1 MRRRGKNR
9 EATIVVE
16 SETRF
21 AAAVCGTDMGLWES
35 GSAGEFVWLDNW
47 YDRFDVDPCPGPDQ
61 EQLWRRRVHP
71 EDLAGYS
78 SAAAAAASGLADHYV
93 AEYRILTRSNRW
105 RWLHE
110 RGKVTARG
118 ANGNAKH
125 FVGVC
130 FCIDNQR
137 KLEAELRAAENRYE
151 LAVSAARLPVWEYDV
166 RKDIVTGNTHYHRA
180 VGYELTDE
188 EALQRVETWLSDIHP
203 DDVEQTN
210 TLLARAASDPSGFY
224 DSECRIRLPNGEYK
238 WLLNRAR
245 VVERAP
251 DGAPL
256 KVVGISLDI
265 DAHKHL
271 EMHLRENE
279 ERFRGAFEFAAIG
292 MALVAPDGR
301 WLRVNRSLCQIVG
314 YAADELLAT
323 DFQSITHPEDL
334 DKGVGHLRRVL
345 DESLSH
351 YDIEKRYLHKDG
363 HIVWVLLSVSVVRD
377 DTGEPMYFVSQIQ
390 DITERKRLERA
401 LQEATHREHQRI
413 GQDVHDGLG
422 QELTGLAYL
431 ASSLATEAARADSP
445 LADDLTILSSVARH
459 TIETCRNIA
468 RGVSPLTEC
477 RGSLVE
483 SLRQIAAL
491 AAAGG
496 HARVNFESIENA
508 ALTLP
513 SESRDQLHRITQ
525 EAVNNALTHSDA
537 DSIQVT
543 IQIDPT
549 LVQIEV
555 VDNGRGLCS
564 SGVPHSG
571 LGIDGMR
578 QRAATIGA
586 RLRVETKLC
595 GGVAVVCECPQPAPE
610 RSAP

>member
-1 MRRRGKNR
+1 MRRRGQR
-9 EATIVVE
+9 PEAT
-16 SETRF
+16 TK
-21 AAAVCGTDMGLWES
+21 
-35 GSAGEFVWLDNW
+35 
-47 YDRFDVDPCPGPDQ
+47 
-61 EQLWRRRVHP
+61 
-71 EDLAGYS
+71 
-78 SAAAAAASGLADHYV
+78 
-93 AEYRILTRSNRW
+93 
-105 RWLHE
+105 E
-110 RGKVTARG
+110 RL
-118 ANGNAKH
+118 
-125 FVGVC
+125 
-130 FCIDNQR
+130 CIDNQR

-203 DDVEQTN
+203 DDIEPTN

-224 DSECRIRLPNGEYK
+224 DSESRIRLPNGEYK

-256 KVVGISLDI
+256 KLVGISLDI

-301 WLRVNRSLCQIVG
+301 WLRVNRSLCRIVG
-314 YAADELLAT
+314 YSADELLAT

-334 DKGVGHLRRVL
+334 DTDVGHLRRVL

-363 HIVWVLLSVSVVRD
+363 HIVWALLSVSVVRGD
-377 DTGEPMYFVSQIQ
+377 KGEPMYFVSQIQ

-431 ASSLATEAARADSP
+431 ASSLATEAARAASP
-445 LADDLTILSSVARH
+445 LADDLTILSGVARH

-483 SLRQIAAL
+483 SLHQIAAL

-496 HARVNFESIENA
+496 RARVNFESIENA

-513 SESRDQLHRITQ
+513 SESRDQLHRIAQ
-525 EAVNNALTHSDA
+525 EAVNNALTHSGA
-537 DSIQVT
+537 DSIQVKV
-543 IQIDPT
+543 QIDAA
-549 LVQIEV
+549 LVLIEV
-555 VDNGRGLCS
+555 VDNGRGLCASAVPS
-564 SGVPHSG
+564 SGV
-571 LGIDGMR
+571 GIDGMR

-586 RLRVETKLC
+586 RLRVETTPG
-595 GGVAVVCECPQPAPE
+595 GGVAVVCECPQPAPSE
-610 RSAP
+610 APGS